1 MKKFIAIVLSLTLMF
16 AFTACGSDTD
26 ELASTT
32 VTTVATT
39 EAEETTAEKV
49 TEVETTVAEIS
60 TTEANETNTETTMV
74 VTTKRSEYDLYEKM
88 PLTAENLPIQF
99 SATVKEATF
108 NYVPYQIREESGFNF
123 YTVLQVK
130 VDCASQDLVIT
141 FPGSETVF
149 PANMPDAVV
158 YSNSNQHT
166 KANYK
171 LDLEANS
178 ATMDGFDENLESVDI
193 IFPARY
199 MSTIDMPVGDEL
211 YEVSCMQVVF
221 EK

>member
-1 MKKFIAIVLSLTLMF
+1 MKKIIAIVLALSLVF
-16 AFTACGSDTD
+16 ALTACGSNAD

-74 VTTKRSEYDLYEKM
+74 ATTKRSEYDLYEKM

-108 NYVPYQIREESGFNF
+108 NYVPYQIREETGFNF

-149 PANMPDAVV
+149 PANMPEAVV
-158 YSNSNQHT
+158 YSDSQQHA
-166 KANYK
+166 KANYEV
-171 LDLEANS
+171 DLAENS
-178 ATMDGFDENLESVDI
+178 ATMNGFDENLDSIDI

-199 MSTIDMPVGDEL
+199 MSTIDMPVGDEM
-211 YEVSCMQVVF
+211 YEVTCMQVVF
-221 EK
+221 TK

>member
-1 MKKFIAIVLSLTLMF
+1 MKKIIAIVLALSLVF
-16 AFTACGSDTD
+16 ALTACGSNAD
-26 ELASTT
+26 ENATITSTATTAVTTT
-32 VTTVATT
+32 VTETSTT
-39 EAEETTAEKV
+39 
-49 TEVETTVAEIS
+49 VETTVAE
-60 TTEANETNTETTMV
+60 TTTVGETATTAETAV
-74 VTTKRSEYDLYEKM
+74 ATTKRSEYDLYEKM

-108 NYVPYQIREESGFNF
+108 NYVPYQLREETGFNF

-130 VDCASQDLVIT
+130 VDGTSQDLVIT

-149 PANMPDAVV
+149 PANMPEAVV
-158 YSNSNQHT
+158 YSDSQQHA
-166 KANYK
+166 KANYEV
-171 LDLEANS
+171 DLAENS
-178 ATMDGFDENLESVDI
+178 ATMSGFDENLPSIDI